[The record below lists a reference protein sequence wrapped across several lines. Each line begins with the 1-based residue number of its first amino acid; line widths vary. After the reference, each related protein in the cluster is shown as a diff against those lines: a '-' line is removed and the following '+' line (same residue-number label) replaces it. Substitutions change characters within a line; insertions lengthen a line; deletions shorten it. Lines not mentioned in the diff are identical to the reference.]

1 MDVSAL
7 KNDFMDLTADAVA
20 VGHLAPGSNTA
31 ILVYVNRAFSEQFG
45 YEPDAS
51 LGREMSSLHFAN
63 ASQPYDRIG
72 RHKPEDSPCSF
83 AADQVECLRS
93 DGSVMLA
100 SLSVVVV
107 ENTAG
112 DGHLVCATYRQINP
126 HTQEEDRVAESAFER
141 GKSET
146 APSRDGQGAMS
157 DKRLRQAL
165 NAYAEPIAVYD
176 ADKRLVFWND
186 AYAISMTDEPQEIR
200 TGLSIE
206 EVLRIGLKNNRFP
219 ESRGREE
226 VWLKEQVT
234 HAMKCEPVTDV
245 EVADDIHHQV
255 QRSRVPNGDMLV
267 IRFDTTEIVRERKA
281 ADRTHARLVAALNAY
296 PDPIVIYDK
305 DLNLVCWNTG
315 YASSMTDNAEEL
327 FEGMHLRDVL
337 RNAIRHGRYPDAMG
351 QEDAWVENIMA
362 PDTLDSDWQDV
373 ELDGDIHHRLL
384 RSRSSNGDYVVI
396 RLNSTEF
403 VRQKRTAEAAEARL
417 LAALNAYPAPFV
429 IYDSDDRLVAC
440 NDAYRSSMSNHSE
453 DLQTGMHRTEVA
465 RIAIR
470 AGKIA
475 NAIGREEEWMSDA
488 HQHGDV
494 SKPVQDLELP
504 GDVHHRLLRS
514 RVENGDL
521 VILRIDTTELVRQRR
536 ALEETQD
543 RLFSA
548 IKAYPDPF
556 AIYDEAHNLVI
567 WNPAYADSM
576 SDRPAEISAGT
587 SLKELLRYA
596 AKCGKIPAAIGREDE
611 WVDEYYSPDLL
622 APGIEDFEFAG
633 DQHHRM
639 VRSRTEKGEYVVL
652 RLNITEV
659 VRQRRALE
667 QYSKRLE
674 TANQE
679 ITYKALHDDLTG
691 LGNRR
696 FLTLRFDE
704 LVERRQEIGGE
715 LAVLHIDLDRFKQIN
730 DTMGHDA
737 GDKVLLGISE
747 RIRDNAEPTDVIARI
762 GGDEFVVLLHVDGD
776 DDRPERLAKCLI
788 GELSRPMRYEG
799 KICRFGASIGLARTP
814 LARVD
819 QLLTNS
825 DVALYKAKR
834 RGRGQLGIFDRSDL
848 EEVHRTKEVADD
860 LLRAIE
866 SNEFEPFYQPQ
877 VDAASRDVVGIEV
890 LARWRHP
897 EKGVVAPAAFLSVAT
912 DLNVAAE
919 IDRMIFERA
928 ISECQSAFGKM
939 ANPPSLSFNVSEN
952 RVNDSEIDAI
962 RTHVQSY
969 SGPVSFE
976 LLETIFLEE
985 QDDDFLSRLNELRS
999 LGIGIEVDDFGSG
1012 RASVVALQR
1021 INPDRLKIDRRLV
1034 SLVSEGSG
1042 GLRLLRSIIEI
1053 GQALELG
1060 VTAEGVET
1068 REQAEILTKLGCDRL
1083 QGYYFARPKAFPD
1096 LLAFL
1101 QSPDGFVTE
1110 AK

>member
-1 MDVSAL
+1 
-7 KNDFMDLTADAVA
+7 MDLTGDAVA
-20 VGHLAPGSNTA
+20 IGHLAPGASTP
-31 ILVYVNRAFSEQFG
+31 IIVHVNRSFSECFG
-45 YEPDAS
+45 FGPEDI
-51 LGREMSSLHFAN
+51 LGQPINSLHFDN
-63 ASQPYDRIG
+63 ASQLLG
-72 RHKPEDSPCSF
+72 LAGGLKPEESTRAF
-83 AADQVECLRS
+83 AVDQVKCRRL
-93 DGSVMLA
+93 DGSAMLA
-100 SLSVVVV
+100 SLSVIIV
-107 ENTAG
+107 ESAEQE
-112 DGHLVCATYRQINP
+112 GHFVCATYREISP
-126 HTQEEDRVAESAFER
+126 HTQADSPVAGKAASA
-141 GKSET
+141 GAPAAET
-146 APSRDGQGAMS
+146 ASAPPADAP
-157 DKRLRQAL
+157 DLRLRQAL
-165 NAYAEPIAVYD
+165 SAYSEPIAIYD
-176 ADKRLVFWND
+176 DERRLYFWND
-186 AYAISMTDEPQEIR
+186 AFAASMSDDPSEVKA
-200 TGLSIE
+200 GLSIE
-206 EVLRIGLKNNRFP
+206 DVLRIALENGRFP
-219 ESRGREE
+219 EARGREE
-226 VWLKEQVT
+226 TWLKEQVL
-234 HAMKCEPVTDV
+234 HATETAPATDV
-245 EVADDIHHQV
+245 EIADDIHHRV
-255 QRSRVPNGDMLV
+255 LRSAVPNGDMLV

-281 ADRTHARLVAALNAY
+281 ANRTHARLVAALNAY

-315 YASSMTDNAEEL
+315 YASSMTDDAEEL
-327 FEGMHLRDVL
+327 FEGMHLREVL
-337 RNAIRHGRYPDAMG
+337 RTAVRHGRYPDAMG

-403 VRQKRTAEAAEARL
+403 VRQKRNAEAAEARL

-429 IYDSDDRLVAC
+429 IYDAEDRLVVC
-440 NDAYRSSMSNHSE
+440 NDAYRQSMSNNSE
-453 DLQTGMHRTEVA
+453 DLQAGMHRTHVA
-465 RIAIR
+465 RIAIQ

-475 NAIGREEEWMSDA
+475 NAIGREEEWMSDE
-488 HQHGDV
+488 HQEVDV

-504 GDVHHRLLRS
+504 GDVHHRLHRT

-521 VILRIDTTELVRQRR
+521 VMLRIDTTELVRQRR

-556 AIYDEAHNLVI
+556 AIYDEGHNLVI
-567 WNPAYADSM
+567 WNPAYAESM
-576 SDRPAEISAGT
+576 SDRPSGISAGT
-587 SLKELLRYA
+587 SLKELLRHA

-611 WVDEYYSPDLL
+611 WVEEYYSPDLL
-622 APGIEDFEFAG
+622 TPGIEDFEFSG

-696 FLTLRFDE
+696 YLTQRFDE
-704 LVERRQEIGGE
+704 LVERREEIGGE

-747 RIRDNAEPTDVIARI
+747 RIRENAEPQDVIARI

-776 DDRPERLAKCLI
+776 DDRPERLAKSLI

-866 SNEFEPFYQPQ
+866 SDEFEPFYQPQ
-877 VDAASRDVVGIEV
+877 VDAASGAVVGIEV

-897 EKGVVAPAAFLSVAT
+897 EKGIVAPAAFLSVAT
-912 DLNVAAE
+912 DLNVAAD

-928 ISECQSAFGKM
+928 ISECQTAFGTM
-939 ANPPSLSFNVSEN
+939 SNPPSLSFNVSEN

-962 RTHVQSY
+962 RAHVQAY

-985 QDDDFLSRLNELRS
+985 QDDDFLFRLNELRD

-1096 LLAFL
+1096 LLSFL
-1101 QSPDGFVTE
+1101 ESPDGFVTE